1 MKFIPVILSL
11 TLFISCK
18 KKDSANIGDKSSKDS
33 VTAKKETAS
42 IQNGSIKTIDDIRK
56 EYAELNTLLT
66 SKKLDSTKFSYNCD
80 ETEREGE
87 VVFYYQNKKLK
98 IVKNFYSEHSHF
110 SSSTEYFIKDDQV
123 FFIFND
129 ETVWNFDDGGTP
141 VKPETKDD
149 TEEKRLYYINNKL
162 VSCRDKKY
170 TLRTKNHSKPE
181 NISDGESKNCDDT
194 EFRKTFDSILKNKDK
209 KGEIKCL

>member
-1 MKFIPVILSL
+1 MKIIPVILSL
-11 TLFISCK
+11 SLFISCK
-18 KKDSANIGDKSSKDS
+18 RKDSTNIQNNPSKDP
-33 VTAKKETAS
+33 VTANNETTS
-42 IQNGSIKTIDDIRK
+42 VPNDSIKTINDIRK

-66 SKKLDSTKFSYNCD
+66 AKKLDSTKLNYNCD

-110 SSSTEYFIKDDQV
+110 SSSTQYFIKDDQV

-129 ETVWNFDDGGTP
+129 ETTWNFDDGGTP
-141 VKPETKDD
+141 EKPETKDD
-149 TEEKRLYYINNKL
+149 VKEKRFYYINNKL
-162 VSCRDKKY
+162 VSCRDKNY

-181 NISDGESKNCDDT
+181 NISDGESENCDDT
-194 EFRKTFDSILKNKDK
+194 ELKKTFEAILKNKDK
-209 KGEIKCL
+209 KDEIKCL